1 MVRGYIVK
9 YFLLYMDLFFLLN
22 VGNYLAL
29 LFFFFFSLMLA
40 LVLYLFSYF
49 LILKTKD
56 AEKYSTYECG
66 FEPFEDTR
74 GMFDV
79 KFYLVAILFV
89 IFDLEVVYLFPW
101 SLIFLTVS
109 SVGFFTMMLF
119 IFILCLVFGYEWFLG
134 VLDWS

>member
-1 MVRGYIVK
+1 MFFDYVFILNAIMVAI
-9 YFLLYMDLFFLLN
+9 FLGLIIYLLSIFLVERFVDL
-22 VGNYLAL
+22 
-29 LFFFFFSLMLA
+29 
-40 LVLYLFSYF
+40 
-49 LILKTKD
+49 
-56 AEKYSTYECG
+56 EKVSVYECG

-101 SLIFLTVS
+101 SLTFFTIS
-109 SVGFFTMMLF
+109 GVGFFTMIGF

>member
-1 MVRGYIVK
+1 
-9 YFLLYMDLFFLLN
+9 MDLFFFLN
-22 VGNYLAL
+22 VGSYLAL
-29 LFFFFFSLMLA
+29 LLFFVFSLFLA
-40 LVLYLFSYF
+40 VVLYTFSYF
-49 LILKTKD
+49 LILKVKD
-56 AEKYSTYECG
+56 VEKYSTYECG

-101 SLIFLTVS
+101 SLTFFTVS
-109 SVGFFTMMLF
+109 SVGFFTMIGF

>member
-1 MVRGYIVK
+1 ME
-9 YFLLYMDLFFLLN
+9 LFFLLN
-22 VGNYLAL
+22 VGSYLAL
-29 LFFFFFSLMLA
+29 FLFFALSLFLA
-40 LVLYLFSYF
+40 LVLYTFSYF

-56 AEKYSTYECG
+56 VEKYSTYECG

-101 SLIFLTVS
+101 SLVFFTIS
-109 SVGFFTMMLF
+109 SVGFFTMICF

>member
-1 MVRGYIVK
+1 
-9 YFLLYMDLFFLLN
+9 MDLFFLLN
-22 VGNYLAL
+22 IGNYLWLL
-29 LFFFFFSLMLA
+29 LFLVFA
-40 LVLYLFSYF
+40 LFLSIVLYVFSYF
-49 LILKTKD
+49 LVLKVKD

-101 SLIFLTVS
+101 SLVFFTIS
-109 SVGFFTMMLF
+109 SVGFFTMIFF
-119 IFILCLVFGYEWFLG
+119 IFILC
-134 VLDWS
+134 